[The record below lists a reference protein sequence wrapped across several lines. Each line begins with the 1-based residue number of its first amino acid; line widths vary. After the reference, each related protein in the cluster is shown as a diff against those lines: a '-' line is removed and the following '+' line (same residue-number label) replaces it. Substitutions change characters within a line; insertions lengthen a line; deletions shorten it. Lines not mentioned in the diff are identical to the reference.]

1 MRKASSS
8 PRFPGC
14 PSTIP
19 EIVRRR
25 RPVRLAGG
33 PLEAHHVIDVEVA
46 RGEPPFVAERAVDD
60 AHRIRQGEAVRA
72 DRRRHLRGLQE
83 AAPVMGPRL
92 QPAQQIFGPEDGE
105 GEGFRRPVEGRDDE
119 QPAGRHQR
127 RGRRHEAGDIA
138 DMLDDL
144 HGEDDVEAA
153 RRSRPAPRRSP
164 AGNRSRAR
172 SPRHG
177 GAPRRCSS
185 PPHRC
190 RSRRTHA
197 RQRLDEQPAAAADID
212 QSEPGQRP
220 GRQRPPAR
228 SGRRPGRG
236 YRPRRTGFSR
246 CSGRNFPAGSHQASA
261 RAENFAISAG
271 STEPVSEGLTA
282 GSGAAAARVIE
293 AQSTFA
299 GLA

>member
-19 EIVRRR
+19 EIVRAAWPRQ
-25 RPVRLAGG
+25 AGRG
-33 PLEAHHVIDVEVA
+33 PLEAHHVIDVEIA

-60 AHRIRQGEAVRA
+60 AHGIRQGEAVRA
-72 DRRRHLRGLQE
+72 HRRRHLRGLQE

-92 QPAQQIFGPEDGE
+92 QPAQQIFGPENGE

-127 RGRRHEAGDIA
+127 RGRGHEAGA
-138 DMLDDL
+138 
-144 HGEDDVEAA
+144 HRRHARRSPWRGRSRSG

-164 AGNRSRAR
+164 AGSRSRAR

-190 RSRRTHA
+190 RSPRRPCAPEAPRAA
-197 RQRLDEQPAAAADID
+197 RRRSRYPPGRARPAAGA
-212 QSEPGQRP
+212 SG
-220 GRQRPPAR
+220 PPAR

-246 CSGRNFPAGSHQASA
+246 CSGRNFPAGSHQPSA

-271 STEPVSEGLTA
+271 STEAGERRVNGGIG
-282 GSGAAAARVIE
+282 GSGSAGHG